1 MKILAVSDIELSQL
15 YSPSVKERFRTADL
29 IISCGDL
36 SYSYL
41 EYLISMLNIPLFFV
55 HGNHANQVQD
65 TEAGPKRFP
74 EGGINM
80 DRRVTHHG
88 NLLLAGLEGCLQ
100 YNFGPFQYSQA
111 EMWMRAFSLI
121 PGLLLNRI
129 RFGRYLDVFITH
141 APAWKIHDQDDRPH
155 QGIKAFRWIIQSFQ
169 PRYHLH
175 GHIHV
180 YRNDTITETRVG
192 KTTVMN
198 VYGYKQINIDPD
210 APTASAG
217 TGKG

>member
-1 MKILAVSDIELSQL
+1 
-15 YSPSVKERFRTADL
+15 
-29 IISCGDL
+29 
-36 SYSYL
+36 
-41 EYLISMLNIPLFFV
+41 
-55 HGNHANQVQD
+55 
-65 TEAGPKRFP
+65 
-74 EGGINM
+74 
-80 DRRVTHHG
+80 
-88 NLLLAGLEGCLQ
+88 
-100 YNFGPFQYSQA
+100 
-111 EMWMRAFSLI
+111 MRAFSLI
-121 PGLLLNRI
+121 PGLLLNCI

-210 APTASAG
+210 GSTASAG